1 MMKKTENHCIRK
13 KNPNFNKEIFEKK
26 VASHIKC
33 GYTKE
38 LAEWKVLN
46 DFNGSFFTSLGIKPK
61 KKKTDIEGYF
71 II

>member
-1 MMKKTENHCIRK
+1 MKEDNLDGIRK
-13 KNPNFNKEIFEKK
+13 KNPNFNKEIFERK
-26 VASHIKC
+26 VSSHMVC

-46 DFNGSFFTSLGIKPK
+46 DFNSNFFGFFGIKPN

-71 II
+71 I